1 MLPGTQHQMQSSPL
15 PAIMTCVKSV
25 LHVLFI
31 CLLGA
36 VSLYMKKVPG
46 DMFKFFN
53 KDVSSRHRD
62 RYLGYER
69 CIFNRDPTNIDT
81 VLFMYPTKNKVS

>member
-1 MLPGTQHQMQSSPL
+1 MQSSPL

-46 DMFKFFN
+46 DMFKFFI
-53 KDVSSRHRD
+53 RTYH
-62 RYLGYER
+62 
-69 CIFNRDPTNIDT
+69 PDT
-81 VLFMYPTKNKVS
+81 EIVI